1 MSDLLERLLDA
12 DAPNVLEQ
20 LPTKKFEV
28 KRLTKIFEENVDRD
42 HLEGERPMERAVFT
56 LRALPY
62 GRVQD
67 IRRMPESEQEIQ
79 ILPAG
84 CVDPDL
90 RSARLMARF
99 DAATPVDAVRSL
111 LLPGEI
117 ADLTLEIERLSGYRR
132 RTIDEV
138 KND

>member
-1 MSDLLERLLDA
+1 MSDLLEALLDA
-12 DAPNVLEQ
+12 QAPNVMKQ
-20 LPTKKFEV
+20 LPTKQFEV
-28 KRLTKIFEENVDRD
+28 KRLSEILGKK
-42 HLEGERPMERAVFT
+42 AVLT

-67 IRRMPESEQEIQ
+67 LRRMSESEQEIQ
-79 ILPAG
+79 ILLAG

-90 RSARLMARF
+90 RSDCLMAHF
-99 DAATPVDAVRSL
+99 GAATPVDAVRSL

-117 ADLTLEIERLSGYRR
+117 ADLSMEVERLSGYRR
-132 RTIDEV
+132 RTIEEV

>member
-67 IRRMPESEQEIQ
+67 IRRPRASELETHS
-79 ILPAG
+79 LLAG
-84 CVDPDL
+84 CVDPDR

>member
-1 MSDLLERLLDA
+1 MSDLLETLLDA
-12 DAPNVLEQ
+12 QAPNVMEQ
-20 LPTKKFEV
+20 LPTKQVEV
-28 KRLTKIFEENVDRD
+28 KRLSEI
-42 HLEGERPMERAVFT
+42 LGEKAVFT

-67 IRRMPESEQEIQ
+67 LRRMPESEQEIQ
-79 ILPAG
+79 ILLAG

-90 RSARLMARF
+90 RSDRLMAHF
-99 DAATPVDAVRSL
+99 GAATQVDAVRAL

-117 ADLTLEIERLSGYRR
+117 ADLSMEVERLSGYRR

-138 KND
+138 KNG

>member
-42 HLEGERPMERAVFT
+42 HPVERAVFT

-79 ILPAG
+79 ILLAG